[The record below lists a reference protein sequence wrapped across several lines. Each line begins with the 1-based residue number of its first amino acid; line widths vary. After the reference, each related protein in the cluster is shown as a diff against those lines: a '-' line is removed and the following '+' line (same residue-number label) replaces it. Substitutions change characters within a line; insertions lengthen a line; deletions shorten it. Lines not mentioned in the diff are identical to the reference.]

1 MWGELIN
8 PHHIPQN
15 WLFCSYIRSCLIQ
28 ENKDPESIRRK
39 AMQDP
44 EVQQIIT
51 DPAMQMILQQMQKD
65 PQALREWVQFVLC
78 VGNLKLFQSLI
89 WIEL

>member
-1 MWGELIN
+1 MNGRAVNVFTI
-8 PHHIPQN
+8 IFVVV
-15 WLFCSYIRSCLIQ
+15 FCSCLVQ
-28 ENKDPESIRRK
+28 ENKDPESVRRK

-65 PQALREWVQFVLC
+65 PQALRE
-78 VGNLKLFQSLI
+78 
-89 WIEL
+89 